1 MTDRKDRLD
10 AILKSL
16 SQVKDLEASR
26 LSDET
31 SLCVV
36 SEFLPTGCYVLDAIM
51 GGGLPMGRIVEI
63 YGETSTGKSL
73 IGAQCCASVQD
84 AGGIAVYIDTESA
97 VSLPIMEA
105 VGVDTEMLIYS
116 TPDTV
121 EKVFEAMEK
130 VIESEEKTDQ
140 RILIVWDS
148 IAATSSTTEM
158 EKSTGETGYLQH
170 ARIISQGLRK
180 MSRAISRRRIA
191 ALFLNQVR
199 TNIGVIFGSN
209 TATFGGKAVSFHASV
224 RIELEKPKKL
234 KDGKRVVGITTRACV
249 VKNKVAPPFRE
260 ADLPIYFGYGIDD
273 AEAMFLFLK
282 AEDVL
287 HHAGGGWYEWKPED
301 QDTIRFRSNGWL
313 DLYDTNYEALCRSVD
328 VIVQQSD
335 LLGKG
340 KSQEEYSED
349 A

>member
-1 MTDRKDRLD
+1 MTERQERLD

-16 SQVKDLEASR
+16 SQVDDLEASR

-36 SEFLPTGCYVLDAIM
+36 HEFLPTGCYVLDAIM
-51 GGGLPMGRIVEI
+51 GGGLPLGRMVEI
-63 YGETSTGKSL
+63 FGETSTGKSL
-73 IGAQCCASVQD
+73 IAAQCCASVQE

-130 VIESEEKTDQ
+130 VIETEADTEEK
-140 RILIVWDS
+140 ILIVWDS
-148 IAATSSTTEM
+148 IAATSSIKEM
-158 EKSTGETGYLQH
+158 DKATGETGYLQH

-180 MSRAISRRRIA
+180 MSRSISRRR
-191 ALFLNQVR
+191 
-199 TNIGVIFGSN
+199 FGSN
-209 TATFGGKAVSFHASV
+209 IATFGGKAPSFHASIRV
-224 RIELEKPKKL
+224 ELKKPKEL
-234 KDGKRVVGITTRACV
+234 KEDKRTVGIRTRARV

-260 ADLPIYFGYGIDD
+260 AVLPIYFGYGIDD
-273 AEAMFLFLK
+273 AVAMFEFLK
-282 AEDVL
+282 AEKTL
-287 HHAGGGWYEWKPED
+287 HHAGGGWYEWTPEG
-301 QDTIRFRSNGWL
+301 QDTVRFRISEWL
-313 DLYDTNYEALCRSVD
+313 DLYDGNYEALCRSVD
-328 VIVQQSD
+328 AVMGHSD

-340 KSQEEYSED
+340 KPQEEYDEGEE
-349 A
+349 